1 MSNSKVTIN
10 EGSSRIPNHSTI
22 NGLIDLLTE
31 AQDLELVVA
40 HSPEYVLLT
49 DRDSKVFY
57 RFDKTENGYL
67 LTMSEND

>member
-1 MSNSKVTIN
+1 MSNSKLTIN
-10 EGSSRIPNHSTI
+10 AGSSKIPSHSTI
-22 NGLIDLLTE
+22 NGLIDLLTT

-49 DRDSKVFY
+49 DTDSKVFY